1 MSMMKRHIQNCP
13 REGKSPER
21 TRTKLVIKRLRAWM
35 ELTRKSYAEW
45 EGPKF
50 ILRIPVKKKKW
61 LVQIKERH
69 TYRSLSLADV
79 PGAVYQ
85 LRGQPLGVHFHLL
98 SLKTNEKEIRIP
110 TQEAPSLGILW
121 FSFRERSEHRRIL
134 GVKWQEW
141 GLRRR
146 KHTLVLKSQLPVV
159 ETQPG
164 H

>member
-69 TYRSLSLADV
+69 TYRSLSLEQYTSSV
-79 PGAVYQ
+79 V
-85 LRGQPLGVHFHLL
+85 
-98 SLKTNEKEIRIP
+98 SLWVFISIY
-110 TQEAPSLGILW
+110 
-121 FSFRERSEHRRIL
+121 
-134 GVKWQEW
+134 
-141 GLRRR
+141 
-146 KHTLVLKSQLPVV
+146 
-159 ETQPG
+159 
-164 H
+164 